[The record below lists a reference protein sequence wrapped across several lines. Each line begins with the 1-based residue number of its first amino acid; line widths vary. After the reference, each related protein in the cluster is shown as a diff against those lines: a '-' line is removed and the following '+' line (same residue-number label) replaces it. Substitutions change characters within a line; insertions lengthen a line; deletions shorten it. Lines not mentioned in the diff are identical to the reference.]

1 MARPS
6 HVLRDLP
13 NRASRTR
20 TPTASET
27 SPGSSNT
34 SITCCNWD
42 ATRSGCNPLYESPFR
57 DAGYDISD
65 YKKVAARYGTND
77 DLAALFAAAHARGM
91 HVLLDLVPGH
101 TSNEHPWFRQSATDS
116 PNLYDDRYIWTGN
129 WIEGG
134 DGLPFIG
141 GEEARDGAY
150 IVNFFAFQPALN
162 YGFAHP
168 RKGWQAPALGDEAL
182 RTCDAM
188 LDVMR
193 FWLDMGA
200 DGFRVDMADS
210 LVKGDDEGK
219 PITRSAPGS
228 HMLGQIRG
236 EYPEAAFVS
245 EWGRPDEA
253 FEAGFDMDFY
263 LDWRWDGVAN
273 GYSMLLRD
281 TDTPMLRD
289 GDTAISTPIPAP
301 ASCRSSANTN
311 PGSKRR
317 ARRMPT
323 STSSPATTTPCV
335 WCRA

>member
-1 MARPS
+1 M
-6 HVLRDLP
+6 
-13 NRASRTR
+13 
-20 TPTASET
+20 T
-27 SPGSSNT
+27 S
-34 SITCCNWD
+34 
-42 ATRSGCNPLYESPFR
+42 AT
-57 DAGYDISD
+57 

-200 DGFRVDMADS
+200 DGFRGGHGRQPGERRRRRQAVHDPHLAVHASDRFAGS
-210 LVKGDDEGK
+210 TPK
-219 PITRSAPGS
+219 PHSSAE
-228 HMLGQIRG
+228 LGTPRRG
-236 EYPEAAFVS
+236 VR
-245 EWGRPDEA
+245 GRLA
-253 FEAGFDMDFY
+253 TMDFY

-273 GYSMLLRD
+273 GS
-281 TDTPMLRD
+281 
-289 GDTAISTPIPAP
+289 
-301 ASCRSSANTN
+301 
-311 PGSKRR
+311 
-317 ARRMPT
+317 
-323 STSSPATTTPCV
+323 
-335 WCRA
+335 